1 MSEMNP
7 EKKFKV
13 IIGCGGTGGHI
24 YPGLVIADS
33 IKARIPNSD
42 ILFVGAEG
50 RMEMQMVPEAGY
62 PIKGLNIRGF
72 NRKSF
77 LKNLALPFKIVH
89 SIWQAKR
96 ILRAFNPSVVIGTG
110 GYASAPILFVA
121 SLQKM
126 PTIIHEQNAIAG
138 LTNKLLGRY
147 VDKVC
152 LAYESANLSFPKK
165 KVILTGTPVRKDIVD
180 TIQTNRKDAY
190 KYFDLKEDKNC
201 LLVFGGSLGT
211 KSINDCIMNSLD
223 SFIEKGIQLIWVTGI
238 KYYDHINLR
247 LNEAY
252 KSSIKI
258 FPFIK
263 DMSKAYAAADVIIS
277 RGGAVS
283 IAELCL
289 VKKPVIFVPSPN
301 TTNDHQTKNIA
312 PMVAEGAAI
321 AVSDSKIDLHLVE
334 RAFWLLGN
342 KIKREQ
348 MVEKL
353 KKWAN
358 HSASDIIVT
367 ELIRMA

>member
-1 MSEMNP
+1 MNDINP
-7 EKKFKV
+7 DKKFKV

-24 YPGLVIADS
+24 YPGLVLAES
-33 IKARIPNSD
+33 IKTRIPNSE
-42 ILFVGAEG
+42 ILFVGAAG
-50 RMEMQMVPEAGY
+50 KMEMQMVPEAGY
-62 PIKGLNIRGF
+62 PIKGLNISGF

-77 LKNLALPFKIVH
+77 FKNLTLPFKIIH
-89 SIWQAKR
+89 SIWQAKS
-96 ILRAFNPSVVIGTG
+96 ILRTFNPNVVIGTG
-110 GYASAPILFVA
+110 GYASAPILFAA
-121 SLQKM
+121 SLQKR

-147 VDKVC
+147 VDKIC

-180 TIQTNRKDAY
+180 TAQTSRQDAY
-190 KYFDLKEDKNC
+190 KHFDLQETKSC

-211 KSINDCIMNSLD
+211 KSINDCIMSNLA
-223 SFIEKGIQLIWVTGI
+223 SFIEKKVQVIWITGI
-238 KYYDHINLR
+238 KYFEQINIQLGDMYR
-247 LNEAY
+247 SN
-252 KSSIKI
+252 IKI

-263 DMSKAYAAADVIIS
+263 DMSKAYAASDVIIS

-301 TTNDHQTKNIA
+301 TSNDHQTKNIA
-312 PMVAEGAAI
+312 PMVAEGAAL

-342 KIKREQ
+342 KVKREQ

-358 HSASDIIVT
+358 HNASDMIVT
-367 ELIRMA
+367 ELLRMG